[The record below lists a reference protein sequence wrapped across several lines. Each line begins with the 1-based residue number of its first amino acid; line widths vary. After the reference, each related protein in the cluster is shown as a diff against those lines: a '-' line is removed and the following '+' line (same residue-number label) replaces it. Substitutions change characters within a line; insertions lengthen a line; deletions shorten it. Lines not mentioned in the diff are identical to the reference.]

1 MKEDEKESEEI
12 LEEKPVVE
20 AEEPDENKNDSE
32 TDDDDEFSWW
42 GCGVIVV
49 VLGLLVW
56 AVVHFNPS
64 KTKHEA
70 KIYDSIVENSVGGTL
85 GALADNLSDEE
96 KAEALEAFA
105 KVDYKNFYIF
115 SVCYIQLPGS
125 KEELASIGA
134 LGFVYAR
141 DIELKIFNIPVSF

>member
-12 LEEKPVVE
+12 LAEKPVVK

-32 TDDDDEFSWW
+32 TDDDDDFSWW

>member
-1 MKEDEKESEEI
+1 MKEYEKESVEI
-12 LEEKPVVE
+12 PDEKPAPKVDE
-20 AEEPDENKNDSE
+20 PEENNND

-49 VLGLLVW
+49 ILGLLVW
-56 AVVHFNPS
+56 AVVPFNPS

-70 KIYDSIVENSVGGTL
+70 KIYDSIVENTVGGTL
-85 GALADNLSDEE
+85 GALADNLTDEE

-125 KEELASIGA
+125 KKEELASIGA